1 MTVEPDSDVMT
12 EDLLLKMMG
21 ICKNF
26 PGVKAL
32 DSVDFSVRRGQVH
45 ALMGENGAGKST
57 LIKVLTGVYRK
68 DAGEIIFDGR
78 SVSPHDAAQSQHIG
92 ISTIYQELNLAPY
105 LSVAENIFIGREP
118 RKFGL
123 IDWKTV
129 RTRAR
134 TILSDMGVDGVDVT
148 RPLEEHSVALQ
159 QMVAIA
165 RAMSVDAKLL
175 VMDEP
180 TSSLSES
187 EVKLL
192 FDVIARV
199 KARGASVI
207 FISHKM
213 SEVFEICDVAT
224 ILRDGC
230 LVGEYP
236 MADLT
241 KLKMVSLMIG
251 RDATSVLDK
260 KKELVEGLDSRELVL
275 KTIAL
280 SRARRTKEI
289 SIDIRTGQVLGV
301 AGLLGSGRTELAK
314 ILFGAAV
321 QDSGEIE
328 IGGRPAH
335 LKNPRDAISLGVG
348 FCSED
353 RKAEGIFPHMSVME
367 NMTIGVMDRLS
378 KGGVLSGSAQMNV
391 AREYIEKLNIKV
403 SGPAQPM
410 GELSGGNQQKVLLA
424 RWLCKKPIL
433 MLLDEPMRG
442 IDLGAK
448 SEIEDIIAELAGN
461 GVAVLMI
468 SSEMEELIRSCD
480 TIAVLSEGR
489 KVGELSAVEISED
502 RIMHMLADVSTT
514 GTEAAHAE

>member
-1 MTVEPDSDVMT
+1 MT
-12 EDLLLKMMG
+12 EDLLLKMTG

-32 DSVDFSVRRGQVH
+32 DNVDFSVQRGRVH

-57 LIKVLTGVYRK
+57 LIKVLTGIYHK
-68 DAGEIIFDGR
+68 DAGEIIFDGKPIAP
-78 SVSPHDAAQSQHIG
+78 SDAAQSQHLG

-118 RKFGL
+118 RRFGL

-129 RTRAR
+129 RSRAR
-134 TILSDMGVDGVDVT
+134 SILSDMGVGGVDVAK
-148 RPLEEHSVALQ
+148 PLEAHSVAIQ

-165 RAMSVDAKLL
+165 RALSVEARLL

-187 EVKLL
+187 EVGLL
-192 FDVIARV
+192 FDVIRRV
-199 KARGASVI
+199 QARGASVI

-213 SEVFEICDVAT
+213 SEVFEICDTAT

-251 RDATSVLDK
+251 RDATGVLHK
-260 KKELVEGLDSRELVL
+260 KKEISRGLDDRRVVL
-275 KTIAL
+275 KASDLTR
-280 SRARRTKEI
+280 SQRTKEI

-301 AGLLGSGRTELAK
+301 AGLLGSGRTELAR
-314 ILFGAAV
+314 ILFGDTAPE
-321 QDSGEIE
+321 DGEIE
-328 IGGRPAH
+328 IVGKRAH
-335 LKNPRDAISLGVG
+335 LKSPRDAIKLGVG

-353 RKAEGIFPHMSVME
+353 RKAEGLFPHMSVME
-367 NMTIGVMDRLS
+367 NMTIGVMGELS
-378 KGGVLSGSAQMNV
+378 TGGVLSRKAQTRI
-391 AREYIEKLNIKV
+391 AQTYIDKLNIKV
-403 SGPAQPM
+403 SGPGQRM
-410 GELSGGNQQKVLLA
+410 SELSGGNQQKVLLA

-433 MLLDEPMRG
+433 MILDEPMRG

-448 SEIEDIIAELAGN
+448 SEIEDIIADLAGN

-480 TIAVLSEGR
+480 TIVVLSEGR
-489 KVGELSAVEISED
+489 KVGQLTAAEISEE
-502 RIMHMLADVSTT
+502 RIMQMFAHGSHADP
-514 GTEAAHAE
+514 EAVNAQ

>member
-1 MTVEPDSDVMT
+1 MT
-12 EDLLLKMMG
+12 EDLLLQMAG

-32 DSVDFSVRRGQVH
+32 DNVDFTVRRGQVH

-68 DAGEIIFDGR
+68 DGGEIIFDGKTI
-78 SVSPHDAAQSQHIG
+78 SPHDAAASQRLG

-118 RKFGL
+118 RRYGL

-129 RTRAR
+129 RSRAR
-134 TILSDMGVDGVDVT
+134 SILNDMGVGGVDVAK
-148 RPLEEHSVALQ
+148 PLEEHSVAVQ

-165 RAMSVDAKLL
+165 RAMSLDAKLL

-187 EVKLL
+187 EVALL
-192 FDVIARV
+192 FDVIRGV
-199 KARGASVI
+199 KASGSSVI

-213 SEVFEICDVAT
+213 SEVFEICDTAT
-224 ILRDGC
+224 ILRDGS

-260 KKELVEGLDSRELVL
+260 KKEIVQGLDDRELVL
-275 KTIAL
+275 KASDL
-280 SRARRTKEI
+280 SRAHRTKEI

-314 ILFGAAV
+314 ILFGDTAR
-321 QDSGEIE
+321 DEGDIE
-328 IGGRPAH
+328 INGVRASV
-335 LKNPRDAISLGVG
+335 KTPRDAIKLGVG

-367 NMTIGVMDRLS
+367 NMTIGVMDELS
-378 KGGVLSGSAQMNV
+378 RGGVLSTKEQL
-391 AREYIEKLNIKV
+391 EITWTYIDKLNIKV
-403 SGPAQPM
+403 SGPNQRM

-433 MLLDEPMRG
+433 MILDEPMRG

-448 SEIEDIIAELAGN
+448 SEIEDIIADLASN

-468 SSEMEELIRSCD
+468 SSEMEELVRSCD
-480 TIAVLSEGR
+480 TIVVLSEGR
-489 KVGELSAVEISED
+489 KVGQLTASEISED
-502 RIMHMLADVSTT
+502 RIMQMFARGSDCQP
-514 GTEAAHAE
+514 EAADAR